1 VVFNTYLV
9 FSINTMSVSS
19 FRVSCVSSNCLC
31 AVRTCRARR
40 RHVIR
45 VSDSRVIRASRAYY
59 FMRRQRAM
67 SCVPARRLHVV
78 VLFHVS

>member
-19 FRVSCVSSNCLC
+19 FRMSCASSHCLC

-45 VSDSRVIRASRAYY
+45 VFDSRVIRASRSYC

-67 SCVPARRLHVV
+67 SRVSARHLHVV